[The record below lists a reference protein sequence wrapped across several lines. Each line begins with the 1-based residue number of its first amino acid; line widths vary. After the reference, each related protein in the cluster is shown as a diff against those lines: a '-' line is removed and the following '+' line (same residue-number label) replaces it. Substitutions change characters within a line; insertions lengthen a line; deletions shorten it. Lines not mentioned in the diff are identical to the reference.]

1 MKEKKGMESCRGPPK
16 GPFLPRQILQRKEE
30 YDGNLSHAHRQ
41 PAAAVFAHLH
51 PQAEVPDGPRLHP
64 PRGHRPGHLPVP
76 CPLGGRGGIQ
86 APHGGGARLSWG
98 AGGAVQLSPSAQAQA
113 QAGAGFPAHAGEL
126 PAVSAVAGPA
136 LGKPAGRPAHPASSP
151 AAGPQPPDPPPL
163 DKGGPPPGSAGGT
176 EPAVQQG
183 GAPRFFG
190 HAGESAGVPG
200 VGGGFFG
207 GDAINSTESREKAS
221 G

>member
-1 MKEKKGMESCRGPPK
+1 MKEKQRTESCRGPPK

-86 APHGGGARLSWG
+86 APYGGGARLSWG
-98 AGGAVQLSPSAQAQA
+98 AGGAVQLSPSPQTQA
-113 QAGAGFPAHAGEL
+113 
-126 PAVSAVAGPA
+126 
-136 LGKPAGRPAHPASSP
+136 KR
-151 AAGPQPPDPPPL
+151 
-163 DKGGPPPGSAGGT
+163 
-176 EPAVQQG
+176 EPAFQPTPENCQRFRQWLAQRWANEPDALPIQRAAQLLGRNPQTLHRWIKEGRLQAVQVGRNQLCSKEELFTFLATPERVLG
-183 GAPRFFG
+183 CRELV
-190 HAGESAGVPG
+190 GEFLVE
-200 VGGGFFG
+200 
-207 GDAINSTESREKAS
+207 TQ
-221 G
+221 

>member
-16 GPFLPRQILQRKEE
+16 VPFLLRQILQRKEE
-30 YDGNLSHAHRQ
+30 YDENLSHAHRQ

-86 APHGGGARLSWG
+86 APHGGGVRLSWG
-98 AGGAVQLSPSAQAQA
+98 AGRTVQLPPSAQAQA

-126 PAVSAVAGPA
+126 PAVSAVAGPT
-136 LGKPAGRPAHPASSP
+136 LG
-151 AAGPQPPDPPPL
+151 Q
-163 DKGGPPPGSAGGT
+163 
-176 EPAVQQG
+176 
-183 GAPRFFG
+183 
-190 HAGESAGVPG
+190 
-200 VGGGFFG
+200 
-207 GDAINSTESREKAS
+207 
-221 G
+221 